1 MHIGAVRIDIEQYLV
16 VYKYLMVSVGRME
29 VSGQETCML
38 LEGVLDHVLTVS
50 EKQLEEHENSL

>member
-1 MHIGAVRIDIEQYLV
+1 MRIDIEQYLV